1 MGTLQVTLGA
11 ADVKVEA
18 FTIRKRLYK
27 FDLCRI
33 FARKKL
39 KKRKHESK
47 FAREHIVKDQDFWN
61 NVVWTK

>member
-1 MGTLQVTLGA
+1 MGTLQVALAT

-27 FDLCRI
+27 FDLCRS

-39 KKRKHESK
+39 KKK
-47 FAREHIVKDQDFWN
+47 
-61 NVVWTK
+61 